1 MVMAASCPSTGDSPV
16 LGKQQDQTLTTGSVS
31 AAVPSLVWAHCCL
44 PIAVSYIVLIF
55 VKLWFRCCAKKSKHI
70 LALCS
75 YVSVDF
81 VLYMCMWALCQHH
94 YEECKKHWKS
104 EIYQYTGINHCLSGK
119 LNLLLQYFR
128 EDISGYYELNACFY
142 YQWKIKLYTCS

>member
-1 MVMAASCPSTGDSPV
+1 MAASCPSTGDSPV

-31 AAVPSLVWAHCCL
+31 AAVISLVWAHCCL
-44 PIAVSYIVLIF
+44 PIAVVYIVLIF

-70 LALCS
+70 LALCL

-81 VLYMCMWALCQHH
+81 VVHVHVSFMSASLRRMQETL
-94 YEECKKHWKS
+94 KKWNIS
-104 EIYQYTGINHCLSGK
+104 IYRNHCLSGK